1 MPFECAVVAHYRPSN
16 LLLRGI
22 RMHGDFR
29 PFVYWAN
36 RGNGSRL
43 NGGSLVTCWLVR
55 WMERHTC
62 VQVYRDSDR
71 DSDAAVFM
79 AGCMERGVH
88 WTVTTAHGTGQCK
101 WLRSIA
107 PCQRVQS
114 TMLVFVVSSRQ
125 EIVGWT
131 KLARLPLCGNRNLLL
146 DYLRWAD
153 GVMRRVAL
161 FVFLSRIT

>member
-43 NGGSLVTCWLVR
+43 RVISHVLISEMDGTTHLCTGIQGQWQGQRCC
-55 WMERHTC
+55 C
-62 VQVYRDSDR
+62 VHGRMY
-71 DSDAAVFM
+71 
-79 AGCMERGVH
+79 GVH

-101 WLRSIA
+101 LRSIA